1 MRRRFK
7 LLAVLIGVPAVLV
20 AAGAVIAPRLIDSE
34 HYKREVVALVKEHT
48 GHDLR
53 IDGKV
58 GLHVFPALSLTVT
71 DVRLANPSGFSAASL
86 ARVPWLKVELKALP
100 LLAGRVE
107 PRAIGVTGLVVRL
120 ESDEDGRGNWEIRT
134 AAGQDGAT
142 ASAEA
147 PGAALAA
154 LAVGG
159 LNIRDAAIH
168 WRGPAAG
175 ESFEVSAM
183 DLRTG
188 TLRGGK
194 GIEDVRLQATFPQS
208 GAVVEARG
216 DVRLTQGGRVLA
228 VPKLTVTFRAPTVGG
243 LRVDGRLETALT
255 AKLREQRLSLSGMR
269 ASANGSGDR
278 DARLQVELAGDL
290 EIDAAERRLME
301 STLSVKMPSYTV
313 GGTEGDLAVQ
323 GVISGD
329 LAAGKYTF
337 HGMKGGGHAAGLAA
351 GDPRIAFTL
360 AGTLEADLD
369 RRKLSTKGLAIAG
382 GVGGDRLPFEF
393 TGDLEFSADAGTL
406 TATNMDLRLDDWAID
421 GGVTLRATPSP
432 PGMQG
437 VLDVR
442 VQGRP
447 LAGSFAVLTST
458 RHAGAMDVRADVVAG
473 LDIETDAIALRG
485 PSAVV
490 LRAEVTPGEG
500 NRPLHVGGLE
510 LGVRLKDAGLPGGEL
525 TVKLG
530 ADVDVDVQNESVG
543 TDNLRM
549 SVDDSQIEGSVHIRG
564 FDAPAIRVDL
574 QADAIDADRLRLPVA
589 APVGGSTRRNSM
601 KTPIE
606 AIRAL
611 DFAGAVR
618 VKKLTVNGVV
628 MENVRLT
635 SGGGDKDG

>member
-7 LLAVLIGVPAVLV
+7 LLAVFIGVLAVLV
-20 AAGAVIAPRLIDSE
+20 AAVAVIVPRLVDSE
-34 HYKREVVALVKEHT
+34 SYKREVIGLVKEHT
-48 GHDLR
+48 GHDLH

-58 GLHVFPALSLTVT
+58 RLHVFPALSLTVT
-71 DVRLANPSGFSAASL
+71 DIRLANPPGFSAESL
-86 ARVPWLKVELKALP
+86 ARVPWLKVELKTLP

-134 AAGQDGAT
+134 AAGQDGGT
-142 ASAEA
+142 ASADA
-147 PGAALAA
+147 SGAALAA

-159 LNIRDAAIH
+159 LNLRDGAIH

-175 ESFEVSAM
+175 ASFEVSAI

-188 TLRGGK
+188 MLRGGE
-194 GIEDVRLQATFPQS
+194 GIEDVRLQATFPES

-216 DVRLTQGGRVLA
+216 DVTLTQGGRVLA
-228 VPKLTVTFRAPTVGG
+228 VPKLTAVVHAPAAAG

-255 AKLREQRLSLSGMR
+255 VKLREQHLSLSGMR
-269 ASANGSGDR
+269 ASADGSGDGGGH
-278 DARLQVELAGDL
+278 LQVEVAGDL
-290 EIDAAERRLME
+290 EIAAGAGHLMK
-301 STLSVKMPSYTV
+301 STLSLKVPSYAA
-313 GGTEGDLAVQ
+313 GGMEGDLAVQ
-323 GVISGD
+323 GVLSGD

-337 HGMKGGGHAAGLAA
+337 HGIQGGGQVAGQAA

-360 AGTLEADLD
+360 AGTVDADLH
-369 RRKLSTKGLAIAG
+369 RRRLSTMGLAIAG
-382 GVGGDRLPFEF
+382 GVDGDRLPFAF
-393 TGDLEFSADAGTL
+393 SGDLEFSANAGTL
-406 TATNMDLRLDDWAID
+406 TAANMALQLDDWAID
-421 GGVTLRATPSP
+421 GGMTLRATPSP
-432 PGMQG
+432 PGVQG

-442 VQGRP
+442 VQGQP

-458 RHAGAMDVRADVVAG
+458 QHAGAMDVRADVVTD

-490 LRAEVTPGEG
+490 LRAEVMPGEG
-500 NRPLHVGGLE
+500 KRPLHVGGLE
-510 LGVRLKDAGLPGGEL
+510 LGARLKDAALPGGEL

-530 ADVDVDVQNESVG
+530 ADVDVDLRNESVD

-549 SVDDSQIEGSVHIRG
+549 SVDDSHIEGSVQISG
-564 FDAPAIRVDL
+564 FDAPAIRVNL
-574 QADAIDADRLRLPVA
+574 QADVIDADRLRLPVA
-589 APVGGSTRRNSM
+589 APAGGASRADSM
-601 KTPIE
+601 KSAVE

-611 DFAGAVR
+611 DFAGEVR
-618 VKKLTVNGVV
+618 VKKLTVNGVM

-635 SGGGDKDG
+635 SGGGG